1 MKNVGLVMVV
11 VGIILVLIS
20 WICDGFYAFRIE
32 EIAFNTGRIIAGL
45 GVLAIEVKRDCFRAE
60 GKKS

>member
-32 EIAFNTGRIIAGL
+32 EIAYNTGRIIAEL
-45 GVLAIEVKRDCFRAE
+45 GVLVILVRDCLRAE
-60 GKKS
+60 GKES